1 MAFLFEPK
9 NFVQFESAWDW
20 QRNWQRSLLS
30 GSNTSS
36 AVWLLQHSSCYTLGR
51 GASEANLLFDI
62 NHPPCP
68 VYRIDR
74 GGEVT
79 HHLPGQLVVY
89 PVMDLGLYRKDLD
102 WYLRQLEEVLI
113 EALNRLDLKG
123 ERQPGLT
130 GLWIDG
136 IKVASIGIGCR
147 RWITQHGL
155 ALNVNCDLKGFSQII
170 PCGIKGQLMG
180 SLHHWIPGL
189 TVSEVQPLV
198 KQSLEKHFGFLFNE
212 GELNGI

>member
-1 MAFLFEPK
+1 MDYYFFL
-9 NFVQFESAWDW
+9 QFL
-20 QRNWQRSLLS
+20 NI
-30 GSNTSS
+30 
-36 AVWLLQHSSCYTLGR
+36 AVS
-51 GASEANLLFDI
+51 
-62 NHPPCP
+62 
-68 VYRIDR
+68 
-74 GGEVT
+74 
-79 HHLPGQLVVY
+79 
-89 PVMDLGLYRKDLD
+89 
-102 WYLRQLEEVLI
+102 QLEEVLI

-155 ALNVNCDLKGFSQII
+155 SLNVNCDLQGFSQII

-198 KQSLEKHFGFLFNE
+198 KQSLEKHFGLLFNE